1 MNLRTLTV
9 RNYRSIRNQAFD
21 LEDLNV
27 FIGANA
33 AGKST
38 ILDALRFVHEAVQPG
53 GFDRPVGA
61 RGGIVHLAWKGEHF
75 APVGIR
81 VGLDADGKKY
91 AWDLRLD
98 RRGYEFVVRETVEM
112 TTASSPPAKIL
123 EAEDGKGWW
132 WSGDEGGRVALDQA
146 PAACA
151 LTAASADAAFA
162 GRGIAA
168 FVRGWGFFDPNPYL
182 LRRDSFRAESDR
194 LDPYGRNLAR
204 TLYALRESASPV
216 FEDIVAAAESLLG
229 LPESIEP
236 REHDGQFY
244 FVQKEPGLRFPVH
257 QIGASSG
264 TLRVLALLVALH
276 ASSDANLIGIEE
288 PENYVHPAA
297 LSALVDLIRDASDRV
312 QFLITTH
319 SPLLLDIVG
328 QPEAVR
334 VVRRDERGT
343 SVVRE
348 RDPDGVQTALRESG
362 FGLGEYHQTKGFG
375 SV

>member
-1 MNLRTLTV
+1 MKLRTLTI
-9 RNYRSIRNQAFD
+9 RNYRSIRDRVFD

-33 AGKST
+33 SGKST

-53 GFDRPVGA
+53 GFEQAVEA

-75 APVGIR
+75 APVGVR
-81 VGLDADGKKY
+81 VELDAGERNY

-112 TTASSPPAKIL
+112 TSASSPPAKIL

-132 WSGDEGGRVALDQA
+132 WSGDERDRVALDQA
-146 PAACA
+146 STACA

-182 LRRDSFRAESDR
+182 LRHDRFKTDSDR

-204 TLYALRESASPV
+204 TLHALRGSAPSV
-216 FEDIVAAAESLLG
+216 FDDIVAAAKSLLG
-229 LPESIEP
+229 LPESIET
-236 REHDGQFY
+236 REQDGRFY
-244 FVQKEPGLRFPVH
+244 FVQGEPGLRFPVH

-264 TLRVLALLVALH
+264 TLRVLALMVALH
-276 ASSDANLIGIEE
+276 ASSEADLIGIEE
-288 PENYVHPAA
+288 PENHVHPAA
-297 LSALVDLIRDASDRV
+297 LEALVDLVRDASDRV

-319 SPLLLDIVG
+319 SPLLLDILG
-328 QPEAVR
+328 KPEAVR
-334 VVRRDERGT
+334 VVRRDENGT

-348 RDPDGVQTALRESG
+348 PGPEGVRAALRESG
-362 FGLGEYHQTKGFG
+362 FGLGEYHETKGFG
-375 SV
+375 GL

>member
-1 MNLRTLTV
+1 MKLRTLTL
-9 RNYRSIRNQAFD
+9 RNYRSIRDQVFD

-33 AGKST
+33 SGKST

-53 GFDRPVGA
+53 GFDQPIGA
-61 RGGIVHLAWKGEHF
+61 RGGIVHLAWKGEHS
-75 APVGIR
+75 ASVGVR
-81 VGLDADGKKY
+81 VELVADERNY

-98 RRGYEFVVRETVEM
+98 RRGYEFVVRETVEI
-112 TTASSPPAKIL
+112 ASASAPPAKIL
-123 EAEDGKGWW
+123 EAEEGKGWW
-132 WSGDEGGRVALDQA
+132 WSGDERDRVALDQA
-146 PAACA
+146 STACA
-151 LTAASADAAFA
+151 LASASANAAFP

-182 LRRDSFRAESDR
+182 LRHDRFETDSDR

-204 TLYALRESASPV
+204 TLHALRESAPSM
-216 FEDIVAAAESLLG
+216 FDDIVAAARALLG

-236 REHDGQFY
+236 REHDGRFY
-244 FVQKEPGLRFPVH
+244 FVQGEPGLRFPVH

-276 ASSDANLIGIEE
+276 ASSEASLIGIEE

-297 LSALVDLIRDASDRV
+297 LSALVDLVRDASDRV

-319 SPLLLDIVG
+319 SPLLLDILG

-334 VVRRDERGT
+334 VVRRDENGT
-343 SVVRE
+343 SVARE
-348 RDPDGVQTALRESG
+348 PDPDGVRTALRESG
-362 FGLGEYHQTKGFG
+362 FGLGEYHETKGFG
-375 SV
+375 SL